1 MVDIGDWAVKGK
13 GNMRLYRVRAA
24 APGLRARGAGEGG
37 ADEQDR
43 AAAGGGMGGLRK
55 RGARRGAMTRQDEDE
70 TGLVAVHARVAA
82 ARAALQLAHN
92 GGRTG
97 AASVSSVDSS
107 STRGGSVYSRK
118 GGGSQGGGSPVGGGA
133 GGGEASAVEGSAGV
147 AGAFTSSTMLDAFE
161 SFSASV
167 VMRSPPDTCE
177 SAPKSEAV
185 LARKA
190 LPPWVRQDSL
200 QQEDPF
206 RINRTW
212 LHFLDPEKQVLDDV
226 ATRLLH

>member
-1 MVDIGDWAVKGK
+1 
-13 GNMRLYRVRAA
+13 
-24 APGLRARGAGEGG
+24 
-37 ADEQDR
+37 
-43 AAAGGGMGGLRK
+43 
-55 RGARRGAMTRQDEDE
+55 MTRQDEDE

-118 GGGSQGGGSPVGGGA
+118 GGASPVGGGA
-133 GGGEASAVEGSAGV
+133 GGREASAVEGFPGV
-147 AGAFTSSTMLDAFE
+147 TGAFTSSTMLDVFE
-161 SFSASV
+161 SFAASV
-167 VMRSPPDTCE
+167 VLRSPPDTCE

>member
-118 GGGSQGGGSPVGGGA
+118 GGGSRFPPKVGGGA
-133 GGGEASAVEGSAGV
+133 GGGEASGVEGPPGV

-177 SAPKSEAV
+177 SAPQSEV
-185 LARKA
+185 LLARNS
-190 LPPWVRQDSL
+190 LPPLVRQKAL